1 MTRRSPSSL
10 SPFARIRMC
19 LPASLFLVWG
29 LIIILSGCSDPPS
42 PHIAPPEVTVMTME
56 PKDTP
61 VSFQFVGITV
71 SSQQVE
77 VRARVNGFLEDR
89 LYTEGSMVRKGQ
101 AMFSMDRKPFEAE
114 LASAK
119 GALAQQKARLWT
131 AQRNLKRVKP
141 LAKAN
146 ALSKKDLDDA
156 LGRVNEAAAAVEMAK
171 ADVNTAELNLGY
183 TMIYAP
189 VSGVSSFAR
198 IQNGAYV
205 NQSSSLL
212 TYVAQLDPI
221 WVDFSMSE
229 DDMLK
234 YRQQRQL
241 GQLQFTDK
249 NVIPV
254 ELVMA
259 DGSMY
264 PKEGRLFFR
273 DANYS
278 TETGTFLIRATFP
291 NPDGVLRPG
300 QFVQARVKGG
310 VRPKAL
316 LVPQKAVAQ
325 GAQGFFVWIVDEKG
339 QAQTRHVEVGEWQE
353 DSWFVTKGLSAGD
366 RVITDGIV
374 RLSAGIP
381 VSIVSKGAAHTVES
395 SHEPEKEMTPQEL
408 TTSEEPHE

>member
-1 MTRRSPSSL
+1 
-10 SPFARIRMC
+10 
-19 LPASLFLVWG
+19 
-29 LIIILSGCSDPPS
+29 
-42 PHIAPPEVTVMTME
+42 MTME

-234 YRQQRQL
+234 YRNQRQL
-241 GQLQFTDK
+241 GQLQFPDK
-249 NVIPV
+249 NVLSV

-259 DGSMY
+259 DGSVY

-291 NPDGVLRPG
+291 NPKSALRPG
-300 QFVQARVKGG
+300 QFVQARLKG
-310 VRPKAL
+310 VIRPQAL
-316 LVPQKAVAQ
+316 ILPQKAVLQ
-325 GAQGFFVWIVDEKG
+325 GAQGFFVWIVDKEGK
-339 QAQTRHVEVGEWQE
+339 AQTRHVEVGDWQKE
-353 DSWFVTKGLSAGD
+353 SWFVTKGLSPGD

-374 RLSAGIP
+374 RLSSGSP
-381 VSIVSKGAAHTVES
+381 VNVVSPGSDPLAETSKEAQ
-395 SHEPEKEMTPQEL
+395 KEMTPKEL
-408 TTSEEPHE
+408 TKSNEPHE